1 MPYCLSTLTTLSAH
15 FSATNIPTPSVYTT
29 GTILHIITL
38 ISKKPQD
45 VNNLSHGYSTMPSQE
60 IKHTTMFAKCY
71 TATAA
76 TYTQPFSRLAS
87 RCPGLPRWAGT
98 TKVKPIWILLKQ
110 ETVSGSGIS
119 WAICKSAPCSRQTTT
134 PAPHQQHQSTEG
146 TAATY
151 WCKNHK
157 YLPVTKPEKSS
168 YTKQDVDK
176 VCVQWTGD
184 FITPWDRTKLGKLAF
199 SLAMPH
205 AWNLMPEST
214 ADSSILTVNNF
225 VLTTSTVRKLTLCP
239 NIVLNYN

>member
-1 MPYCLSTLTTLSAH
+1 MIFALCQNCQAL
-15 FSATNIPTPSVYTT
+15 PSFYT
-29 GTILHIITL
+29 GTILHI
-38 ISKKPQD
+38 
-45 VNNLSHGYSTMPSQE
+45 SHWSVTRHKMWATYHMVMHTTMPSRE
-60 IKHTTMFAKCY
+60 IKHTTMFANCY
-71 TATAA
+71 TA
-76 TYTQPFSRLAS
+76 
-87 RCPGLPRWAGT
+87 
-98 TKVKPIWILLKQ
+98 
-110 ETVSGSGIS
+110 
-119 WAICKSAPCSRQTTT
+119 
-134 PAPHQQHQSTEG
+134 

-199 SLAMPH
+199 SLAMPY